1 MSQYPFEAVIFD
13 CDGVL
18 VDTERLA
25 NRVWKRMLAGLD
37 LHLDD
42 QELHF
47 HFTGHTTAA
56 NLVTAS
62 KLLGAP
68 LPDGFHDNLRQGFLE
83 EVSQGMPMIPYI
95 QEALDALTLPKATAT
110 NAMRREL
117 MYKLEQTGLNQYFHH
132 YVCVEDVE
140 RPKPAPDI
148 YLYTAE
154 LLGVPASMCAV
165 VEDSPAGIKAA
176 TAAGMTVF
184 AYSADMIAE
193 HQIAAG
199 AAATFDDMRELNRL
213 IQSFSAVRAGSH

>member
-25 NRVWKRMLAGLD
+25 NRVWKRMLAGLG
-37 LHLDD
+37 LHLEE

-47 HFTGHTTAA
+47 HFTGNTTAA
-56 NLVTAS
+56 NLTTAS
-62 KLLGAP
+62 ELIGTP
-68 LPDGFHDNLRQGFLE
+68 LPDGFHDNLRQGFWE

-95 QEALDALTLPKATAT
+95 EEALDALSLPKATAT
-110 NAMRREL
+110 NAVRRE
-117 MYKLEQTGLNQYFHH
+117 MIYKLEQTGLNRYFHH
-132 YVCVEDVE
+132 CVCVEDVKH
-140 RPKPAPDI
+140 PKPAPDI
-148 YLYTAE
+148 YLHTAN

-176 TAAGMTVF
+176 TSAGMTVF

-193 HQIAAG
+193 EQLAAG
-199 AAATFDDMRELNRL
+199 ATATFDDMRELNKL
-213 IQSFSAVRAGSH
+213 LQEFVRVTG